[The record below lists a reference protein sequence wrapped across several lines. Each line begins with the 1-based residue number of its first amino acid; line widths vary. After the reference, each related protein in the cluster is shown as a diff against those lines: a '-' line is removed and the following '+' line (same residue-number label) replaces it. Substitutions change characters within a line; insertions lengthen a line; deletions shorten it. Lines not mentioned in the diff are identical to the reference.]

1 MSTSFS
7 KLISQKEILLPLRQL
22 LVNFV
27 YILIIMHTIVVEPI
41 VFVYGLRVSRLGV
54 MLRVN
59 HVCVEHS

>member
-7 KLISQKEILLPLRQL
+7 KLISQKDILLLLRQL

-27 YILIIMHTIVVEPI
+27 YILIIMHTIVV
-41 VFVYGLRVSRLGV
+41 VYGLRVSRLGV
-54 MLRVN
+54 MQRVN